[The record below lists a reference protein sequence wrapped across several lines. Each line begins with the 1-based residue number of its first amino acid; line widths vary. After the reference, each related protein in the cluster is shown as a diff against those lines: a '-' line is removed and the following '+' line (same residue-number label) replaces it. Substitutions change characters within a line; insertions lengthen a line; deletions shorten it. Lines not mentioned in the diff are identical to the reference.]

1 MVILKGFLKIA
12 DVQSFFFFCKLL
24 EVQEMYPW

>member
-12 DVQSFFFFCKLL
+12 DVQSFFFCKLL